1 MPDRSRGF
9 RRPRPTVIEMSMIA
23 TGVASFTGTWGL
35 QKKPFEQVERGARAL
50 LVMDFA
56 DLVTDSEFCSLR

>member
-1 MPDRSRGF
+1 
-9 RRPRPTVIEMSMIA
+9 VIEMSMIA

-56 DLVTDSEFCSLR
+56 ELVTDSEFCSLR